1 METIKEFF
9 SGLLE
14 PIKMI
19 KIGVMDGVE
28 IFLIA
33 IIIYNIIKWMKKTRA
48 WALMKGVVV
57 LFVFYLIAVILNFDV
72 ILWMFQNGIMV
83 SITAVIILFQPELRK
98 ALEQLGKKNINL
110 VTPFFGSN
118 QTEEPFSEETI
129 NSLVKAACDMAKVKT
144 GALMIIEG
152 KQRLDD
158 YEATGIMID
167 ARISSELLINIFEHN
182 TPLHDGAVIIRGN
195 RITAAT
201 CYLPLSDSLRISKEL
216 GTRHRAA
223 VGISEAT
230 DSFTI
235 VVSEQ
240 TGSISIAENGELHR
254 NVSREALY
262 DSLKELQ
269 SRNSEDAPK
278 KKGLLRLNRNDRGVK
293 NNRIEKND
301 KISRKAGR

>member
-1 METIKEFF
+1 METIKDFF

-14 PIKMI
+14 PLQMV
-19 KIGVMDGVE
+19 KIGIMDCVE
-28 IFLIA
+28 ILIIA
-33 IIIYNIIKWMKKTRA
+33 ILIYNIIKWMKNTRA

-57 LFVFYLIAVILNFDV
+57 LFVFYLIAVLLNFDV
-72 ILWMFQNGIMV
+72 ILWLFQNGIMV
-83 SITAVIILFQPELRK
+83 SITAIIILFQPELRK
-98 ALEQLGKKNINL
+98 ALEQLGKRNINL
-110 VTPFFGSN
+110 VTPLFGSS
-118 QTEEPFSEETI
+118 QVEEKFSEETI

-152 KQRLDD
+152 EQRLDD
-158 YEATGIMID
+158 YEATGIMVD
-167 ARISSELLINIFEHN
+167 AKISSELLINIFEHN

-223 VGISEAT
+223 VGISEVT

-240 TGSISIAENGELHR
+240 TGSISIARNGELSR
-254 NVSREALY
+254 NVSREFLY
-262 DSLKELQ
+262 DRLKELQ
-269 SRNSEDAPK
+269 SQKNEEGTK
-278 KKGLLRLNRNDRGVK
+278 KKGILRL
-293 NNRIEKND
+293 KND
-301 KISRKAGR
+301 KEKNSKSEKKAKAGR

>member
-28 IFLIA
+28 IFIIA

-57 LFVFYLIAVILNFDV
+57 LFVFYLIAVVLNFDV

-278 KKGLLRLNRNDRGVK
+278 KKGLLRLNRNDRAVK

>member
-28 IFLIA
+28 IFIIA

-278 KKGLLRLNRNDRGVK
+278 KKGLLRLNRNDRAVK